1 MSYNILG
8 VNPFHNGSVCVLSNG
23 EIVEY
28 IEEERLTRRKY
39 DELPFKSILNI
50 LQKYKIDAIAIA
62 GINTTNLITPILKE
76 NLLVSF
82 FKKLG
87 FPSFTI
93 IDYSKNHHLTHISI
107 ALSNSGFKEAIGIVI
122 DSGGSLVQNKLNYL
136 YTEADSIFLCKSP
149 NNFKLLYQNTLNATP
164 PPEKIDLNIAQGFE
178 TLCLQLG
185 FSSLEGGKIMGLSSY
200 GKENLNIPQ
209 LFVGNKTNPKYINY
223 KCRYSYFFKKSQTL
237 DWHHDESKI
246 TDLEKD
252 LSWKLQT
259 ESQTILG
266 DYVEKAIQETKLNN
280 IVVAG
285 GYGLNCVANYYLKK
299 RFPKV
304 NFYFE
309 PISHDG
315 GTAIGAAKLLWH
327 EKSQDTTIRPQKT
340 LYYGPKYSKEDLLK
354 GIQKYLD

>member
-8 VNPFHNGSVCVLSNG
+8 VNPFHNGSVCVLSDG

-28 IEEERLTRRKY
+28 IEEERLTRQKY

-50 LQKYKIDAIAIA
+50 LQKYKIDAIAI
-62 GINTTNLITPILKE
+62 GGLNQCRVHSNYFRREIIGYFLQ
-76 NLLVSF
+76 
-82 FKKLG
+82 KLD
-87 FPSFTI
+87 FTQNQYFYLDNI
-93 IDYSKNHHLTHISI
+93 HHTTHIST
-107 ALSNSGFKEAIGIVI
+107 SFYNSGFTEAIGVVI
-122 DSGGSLVQNKLNYL
+122 DGGGSTLKDNKVENN
-136 YTEADSIFLCKSP
+136 SIFLCSYPHNFSLIYESPIFLNNLKQNLSIGIGQSFERLCDYFGFKS
-149 NNFKLLYQNTLNATP
+149 LDA
-164 PPEKIDLNIAQGFE
+164 
-178 TLCLQLG
+178 
-185 FSSLEGGKIMGLSSY
+185 GKIMGLSSY
-200 GKENLNIPQ
+200 GNPNSKLPKLFKNDRTDPNIINSSK
-209 LFVGNKTNPKYINY
+209 LYNDFFPKDY
-223 KCRYSYFFKKSQTL
+223 TTE
-237 DWHHDESKI
+237 WHYNESKI

-280 IVVAG
+280 VVVAG

-327 EKSQDTTIRPQKT
+327 EKTQDVTIQPQKT
-340 LYYGPKYSKEDLLK
+340 IYYGPKYSKEELLK
-354 GIQKYLD
+354 GIQKYLV